1 MAIRD
6 ILQNNALMMLF
17 AFILGFAIGGFP
29 AYNADIAMACL
40 VFVMSLS
47 LGGLKIR
54 GIRLREHTKSVIV
67 ALVVCFG
74 VSSIVTIL
82 LGSLFSDP
90 EIRTGWVIVASV
102 PSAIAVIP
110 FTYLLKGDLQFS
122 LVASTVI
129 YLFSL
134 VITPLMTLLFLG
146 TPVDQLTLLWYVIL
160 LIFLPLAASR
170 ALVKVPMS
178 GSMRTISINIAFSV
192 MFFAITGSN
201 RNAFFGDPI
210 LIFALLLVA
219 AVRTFF
225 VGGAI
230 ELIARRLRVDKKKRI
245 SIVLF
250 STYKNTGMAAAL
262 ASVLISDAAAIPA
275 TVCLAMEVIWFVAL
289 TKVIYPMEEK

>member
-29 AYNADIAMACL
+29 AHNADIAMACL
-40 VFVMSLS
+40 VIVMSLS

-54 GIRLREHTKSVIV
+54 GMRLREHTKSVIV
-67 ALVVCFG
+67 ALVACFG

-82 LGSLFSDP
+82 LGSLFSDAD
-90 EIRTGWVIVASV
+90 IRIGWVIVASV

-129 YLFSL
+129 YVLSL

-146 TPVDQLTLLWYVIL
+146 RPVDQLTLLWYVII

-178 GSMRTISINIAFSV
+178 GQMRTILINIAFFV

-219 AVRTFF
+219 TVRTFF
-225 VGGAI
+225 VGGAV
-230 ELIARRLRVDKKKRI
+230 EFIARRLRVEKKKRI
-245 SIVLF
+245 PIVLF

-262 ASVLISDAAAIPA
+262 ASVLIGSVAAIPA

-289 TKVIYPMEEK
+289 TKAIYPMKEK